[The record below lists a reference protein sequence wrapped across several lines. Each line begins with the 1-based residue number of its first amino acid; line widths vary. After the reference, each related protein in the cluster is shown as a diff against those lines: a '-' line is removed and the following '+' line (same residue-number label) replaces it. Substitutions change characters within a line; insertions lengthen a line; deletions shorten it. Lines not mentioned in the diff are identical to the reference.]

1 MHLVRREQ
9 GDAAER
15 PMHPAIS
22 AIASEAHET
31 FGALVVWNGRD
42 EERQTF
48 VRQPTYPPRSEV
60 VNDFHATSINSAIQA
75 EGHMGDVGSWG
86 SYFGLLKTNSH
97 VAFSSFNEREVF
109 DIAAL
114 ASRLPGGWLLEW
126 NEDCVGNISAIL
138 SLVDFEEH
146 TLLFYRQ
153 NALVHL
159 TCLSLDTHEHI
170 ASATQV
176 QLLWPFAERMII
188 ARGWASRAGAQA
200 VATG

>member
-1 MHLVRREQ
+1 
-9 GDAAER
+9 
-15 PMHPAIS
+15 
-22 AIASEAHET
+22 
-31 FGALVVWNGRD
+31 
-42 EERQTF
+42 
-48 VRQPTYPPRSEV
+48 
-60 VNDFHATSINSAIQA
+60 
-75 EGHMGDVGSWG
+75 MGDVGSWG
-86 SYFGLLKTNSH
+86 SHFDLLKTNSH
-97 VAFSSFNEREVF
+97 VALSSFNEREVF

-170 ASATQV
+170 ASAT
-176 QLLWPFAERMII
+176 
-188 ARGWASRAGAQA
+188 
-200 VATG
+200 